1 MSAAGGPLEPRQ
13 GGPSTN
19 GVQVDEAPPGALKG
33 GTMTVPRTGPEGAQ
47 PLLEVND
54 LHVTFRVRGR
64 SVFAVNG
71 LSYSLAPASTLAII
85 GESCSGKTVASRAI
99 MGLLPPTAEVTGSIR
114 FDGREVVGAKE
125 RELRKLRTNDV
136 AMVFQNPERSLNPTM
151 RIGPQVSEAIRLHMD
166 LNRKAAHE
174 RTVDLLRRVRL
185 PAPERRY
192 FEYPHQLSGGMRQRV
207 LLAMAVIHHPKIL
220 IADEPTTALDVL
232 VQAQILTLIQRLQKA
247 TGMATLFITHN
258 LALAAEYADTVLV
271 LYAGRRREYAP
282 SARFFQGPR
291 HPYSRALLDC
301 IPTLGHHPQALL
313 EIPGKAPTSGT
324 QGPGCSFAPR
334 CGRATPECTL
344 APPPEI
350 GDSHRYLCL
359 HPLDPP

>member
-1 MSAAGGPLEPRQ
+1 MTNA
-13 GGPSTN
+13 PSEVLT
-19 GVQVDEAPPGALKG
+19 VDDL
-33 GTMTVPRTGPEGAQ
+33 TVTFTGRTGIHTPVDR
-47 PLLEVND
+47 LSFTLEA
-54 LHVTFRVRGR
+54 GK
-64 SVFAVNG
+64 
-71 LSYSLAPASTLAII
+71 TLALV
-85 GESCSGKTVASRAI
+85 GESGSGKSLTAAALL
-99 MGLLPPTAEVTGSIR
+99 GLLPNGAQRTVRTLRLA
-114 FDGREVVGAKE
+114 GRDIAMLSEKE
-125 RELRKLRTNDV
+125 QRRMRGRDLG
-136 AMVFQNPERSLNPTM
+136 MVFQNPLLALNPSQRLGVQMTESY
-151 RIGPQVSEAIRLHMD
+151 RLYSGVSARTA
-166 LNRKAAHE
+166 RE
-174 RTVDLLRRVRL
+174 RAQELLATVDIPDAARWL
-185 PAPERRY
+185 ES
-192 FEYPHQLSGGMRQRV
+192 YPHQLSGGMRQRV
-207 LLAMAVIHHPKIL
+207 LLAMAVMHHPKIL

-271 LYAGRRREYAP
+271 LYVGRRREYAP
-282 SARFFQGPR
+282 SAQFFQGPR

>member
-1 MSAAGGPLEPRQ
+1 MTNA
-13 GGPSTN
+13 PSE
-19 GVQVDEAPPGALKG
+19 VL
-33 GTMTVPRTGPEGAQ
+33 TVE
-47 PLLEVND
+47 D
-54 LHVTFRVRGR
+54 LTVTFKRPTGIHTPVDR
-64 SVFAVNG
+64 
-71 LSYSLAPASTLAII
+71 LSFSLEAGKTLALV
-85 GESCSGKTVASRAI
+85 GESGSGKSLTAAALL
-99 MGLLPPTAEVTGSIR
+99 GLLPNDAQRTVRTLRLA
-114 FDGREVVGAKE
+114 GRDIAMLSEKE
-125 RELRKLRTNDV
+125 QRRMRGRDLG
-136 AMVFQNPERSLNPTM
+136 MVFQNPLLALNPSQRLGVQMTESY
-151 RIGPQVSEAIRLHMD
+151 RLYSGVSARTA
-166 LNRKAAHE
+166 RE
-174 RTVDLLRRVRL
+174 RARELLATVDIPDAARWL
-185 PAPERRY
+185 ES
-192 FEYPHQLSGGMRQRV
+192 YPHQLSGGMRQRV

-282 SARFFQGPR
+282 SAQFFQGPR

-301 IPTLGHHPQALL
+301 VPTLGHHPHALS

-324 QGPGCSFAPR
+324 QGPGCAFAPR

>member
-1 MSAAGGPLEPRQ
+1 MTNA
-13 GGPSTN
+13 PSEVLT
-19 GVQVDEAPPGALKG
+19 VD
-33 GTMTVPRTGPEGAQ
+33 
-47 PLLEVND
+47 D
-54 LHVTFRVRGR
+54 LTVTFTGR
-64 SVFAVNG
+64 AGIHTPVDR
-71 LSYSLAPASTLAII
+71 LSFTLEAGKTLALV
-85 GESCSGKTVASRAI
+85 GESGSGKSLTAAALL
-99 MGLLPPTAEVTGSIR
+99 GLLPNGAQRTVRTLRLA
-114 FDGREVVGAKE
+114 GRDIAMLSE
-125 RELRKLRTNDV
+125 REQRRMRGRDLG
-136 AMVFQNPERSLNPTM
+136 MVFQNPLLALNPSQRLGVQMTESY
-151 RIGPQVSEAIRLHMD
+151 RLYSGVSARTA
-166 LNRKAAHE
+166 RE
-174 RTVDLLRRVRL
+174 RAQELLATVDIPDAARWL
-185 PAPERRY
+185 ES
-192 FEYPHQLSGGMRQRV
+192 YPHQLSGGMRQRV
-207 LLAMAVIHHPKIL
+207 LLAMAVMHHPKIL

-282 SARFFQGPR
+282 SAQFFQGPR

-324 QGPGCSFAPR
+324 QGPGCAFAPR